1 MKRGSGWENGGVPG
15 QLAVLFGAVF
25 TIAVCWAAGGMLFH
39 RLGVKWGRV
48 EGAALSGV
56 VGAALVSFGVFVL
69 CLLHFAYAGVFA
81 SLGLAVLAVRMWLS
95 VSAVEE
101 EWVPQSWRWR
111 VLFGVV
117 FGAYALLYLSVALS
131 PEHSPD
137 GQAYHLGL
145 VYRFLRE
152 HGMGPVTTTLYAAMP
167 LATEMLF
174 LFAFAFGKHAAA
186 ATVHCASLFALV
198 ALMVCYGRRIG
209 RYGVGWTAA
218 ALVFLSPIV
227 GADAASAY
235 NDVALATSGFAMFYL
250 LEVWREDSD
259 SDRRRALLLPIGLL
273 AGFCF
278 AIKYT
283 GFVAAL
289 YAGLVI
295 AGKRK
300 PRALLAMATPAVVL
314 ALPWLVK
321 NWLWLGNP
329 VAPLMNRWFENPYF
343 HVSFEEAFRANF
355 RHYTLTSLWQLPWAA
370 TVTGEVGGQLGA
382 VFLLAPMGLLAVRSV
397 VGRYCLFAM
406 VVFALPY
413 PQNIGS
419 RFLIPVLPFVALSMA
434 LAFGR
439 SRRLQ
444 GVLVLAAAVLAWPKV
459 TQRLE
464 KPGNM
469 RISQFEWKSAL
480 GMTSP
485 DEFLRTREVEW
496 RIARMI
502 DAHLPRGK
510 RMWSSQPIAQAYTD
524 ADVLVSYLSAEGDQ
538 IHDIISNAASPEH
551 DREPTWNLR
560 FLFAPL
566 ALRHLRVVQHT
577 ASPTDTWTIGEMYV
591 FRGAAEIR
599 PKPGW
604 RVDAAPFPWDI
615 PLAFDRNPATRWSS
629 WRATEAGMHVDVV
642 FDRPEMVDR
651 VELHCSHD
659 QWKVA
664 LTVESCNEDV
674 CRPIS
679 SKMEQGDLPGLGD
692 FRRDAI
698 RAVRAHGV
706 EYLLIDDGYLN
717 AADLG
722 GNAALWGLEFVAEG
736 DHRRLYRIL

>member
-1 MKRGSGWENGGVPG
+1 MPG

-25 TIAVCWAAGGMLFH
+25 TVAVCWAAGGLLFH
-39 RLGVKWGRV
+39 RLELKWSRI
-48 EGAALSGV
+48 EGAVLSGV
-56 VGAALVSFGVFVL
+56 VGAAMVSFGVFVL

-81 SLGLAVLAVRMWLS
+81 VLGAAVLALRMRMAA
-95 VSAVEE
+95 SALDDAVVMPP
-101 EWVPQSWRWR
+101 WPWR

-117 FGAYALLYLSVALS
+117 FGVYALLYLTVALS

-145 VYRFLRE
+145 VYRFFRE
-152 HGMGPVTTTLYAAMP
+152 HGIGPVTTTLYAAMP

-174 LFAFAFGKHAAA
+174 LFAFAFGRHAAA
-186 ATVHCASLFALV
+186 ATVHCASLFALL
-198 ALMVCYGRRIG
+198 ALIVLYGRRIG
-209 RYGVGWTAA
+209 RDWVGWTGAM
-218 ALVFLSPIV
+218 LVFLSPIV

-235 NDVALATSGFAMFYL
+235 NDVAVATSGFAMFYL
-250 LEVWREDSD
+250 LEVWREDAD
-259 SDRRRALLLPIGLL
+259 SERGRALLLPIGLL

-295 AGKRK
+295 SGKRK
-300 PRALLAMATPAVVL
+300 PRALLLMALPAAVL
-314 ALPWLVK
+314 ALPWMVK

-343 HVSFEEAFRANF
+343 HVSFEDAFRANF

-382 VFLLAPMGLLAVRSV
+382 VFLLAPVGLLAARSV
-397 VGRYCLFAM
+397 VGRYCLLAM

-419 RFLIPVLPFVALSMA
+419 RFLIPVLPFVALLMA
-434 LAFGR
+434 LACGS

-444 GVLVLAAAVLAWPKV
+444 GALVLATAVMAWPKV

-469 RISQFEWKSAL
+469 RISQFEWRSAL
-480 GMTSP
+480 GIRP
-485 DEFLRTREVEW
+485 PEEFLRDREVEW

-560 FLFAPL
+560 FSFEPQ
-566 ALRHLRVVQHT
+566 ALRHLRVVQQT

-591 FRGAAEIR
+591 FHGAAEIR
-599 PKPGW
+599 PSPGW
-604 RVDAAPFPWDI
+604 RVDATPFPWDI

-642 FDRPEMVDR
+642 FDRPEIMDR

-664 LTVESCNEDV
+664 LTLESCQEDV

-679 SKMEQGDLPGLGD
+679 AKMEQNDLPGLGD
-692 FRRDAI
+692 FRRDAM

-722 GNAALWGLEFVAEG
+722 ANMGLWGLELVLVT
-736 DHRRLYRIL
+736 R